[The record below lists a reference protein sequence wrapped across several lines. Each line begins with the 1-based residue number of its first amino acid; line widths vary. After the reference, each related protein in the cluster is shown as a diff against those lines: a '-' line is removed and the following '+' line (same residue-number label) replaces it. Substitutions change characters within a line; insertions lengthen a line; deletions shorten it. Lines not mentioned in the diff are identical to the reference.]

1 MKSIQTFAD
10 LRLFARFVVPP
21 HIDIGVAASFKA
33 RPRKQDKM
41 GGKGGERN
49 KNFKKTKIF
58 RQGKGGG
65 GGKFTKH

>member
-1 MKSIQTFAD
+1 M
-10 LRLFARFVVPP
+10 VPP
-21 HIDIGVAASFKA
+21 HIDIGVAASFKS

-41 GGKGGERN
+41 GGQGGERN